1 MNSNFEVN
9 FCYYGMRETLVTHI
23 TNLTELASYLSTTP
37 DKLRRYFAERLN
49 TSAKIEG
56 KTLKVKG
63 LLIKPI
69 INEIIDELNGVCL
82 E

>member
-9 FCYYGMRETLVTHI
+9 FCYYGMRETIVTHI
-23 TNLTELASYLSTTP
+23 TNITELASQLSTTP
-37 DKLRRYFAERLN
+37 DKLRIYFAERLN
-49 TSAKIEG
+49 TSVRVEG

-63 LLIKPI
+63 LLMKPI
-69 INEIIDELNGVCL
+69 IHQIIDELTSVSL